1 MYEQISADT
10 LKELFKIWKVK
21 NIEELKN
28 KTSNISIVSFKF
40 YELSIECK
48 NIIYHLIKNCDK
60 ELSSIDV
67 AYSLHYN
74 PKHLPAFLDIVE
86 EIKESGF
93 LYVKMRRRRLNSGDD
108 ILYLIPKVKE
118 IIENIILEE
127 LKIKNFIDIQYNS
140 NMYKKYLKDIISIH
154 ESGGIFEK
162 NKLNIEDEDLLA
174 LCKANIFCVYF
185 YGENFKT
192 YIGINNNQ
200 VIEKIEKSYDE
211 NISSSVFIY
220 NHFNILNDIETLI
233 YEADMQKLNVYDI
246 NIKFLSEN
254 IDSKTIINICYKSNL
269 IKIDN
274 KGFIF
279 LEYENIK
286 NYLAQDIETRIDFIL
301 KNSYKNYLPYNEKI
315 LKILKDEDIISKSKL
330 FLELKEKYNIILN
343 SEEFNNILYSMFL
356 LGFLEASFYESAIIS
371 LRSLY
376 YSDSSVKKCFVNG
389 NFEITLINHN
399 LFSNDFI
406 YMCNLYFELDN
417 NETVYTYSMTEDK
430 ILKGK
435 TIINNPDSKYSF
447 YNFLNILKN
456 TFEKNSIN
464 IPKHIETNLKRW
476 YERGIISSIYE
487 NVTLI
492 NIKNQNKLE
501 EIICEA
507 KRKGI
512 NIIKINEEFAIVKS
526 TSINNKSLI
535 KFLRQRKII
544 INF

>member
-21 NIEELKN
+21 NIEELEN

-48 NIIYHLIKNCDK
+48 NIIYHLVKNCDK

-211 NISSSVFIY
+211 NIPSSVFIY

-301 KNSYKNYLPYNEKI
+301 KNKSIKNAKIKSNTLSIKAKLNDI
-315 LKILKDEDIISKSKL
+315 LKE
-330 FLELKEKYNIILN
+330 
-343 SEEFNNILYSMFL
+343 
-356 LGFLEASFYESAIIS
+356 
-371 LRSLY
+371 
-376 YSDSSVKKCFVNG
+376 VFVN
-389 NFEITLINHN
+389 L
-399 LFSNDFI
+399 
-406 YMCNLYFELDN
+406 
-417 NETVYTYSMTEDK
+417 
-430 ILKGK
+430 
-435 TIINNPDSKYSF
+435 
-447 YNFLNILKN
+447 
-456 TFEKNSIN
+456 EK
-464 IPKHIETNLKRW
+464 
-476 YERGIISSIYE
+476 
-487 NVTLI
+487 
-492 NIKNQNKLE
+492 
-501 EIICEA
+501 
-507 KRKGI
+507 
-512 NIIKINEEFAIVKS
+512 
-526 TSINNKSLI
+526 
-535 KFLRQRKII
+535 
-544 INF
+544 